1 MIIVLAAM
9 QLTSNDVHSRLT
21 RRTKGVRP
29 NIQPGDTGYTTT
41 TVPLESM
48 QFADNR
54 AVIGTISL
62 PPAGKTTVSTVSS
75 VYAENGSFIKNEPEG
90 LA

>member
-1 MIIVLAAM
+1 MLAAL

-21 RRTKGVRP
+21 ARRNKVVRP
-29 NIQPGDTGYTTT
+29 NLQPGDTGFTTT

-54 AVIGTISL
+54 GVVSTIGFV
-62 PPAGKTTVSTVSS
+62 PAGKTTVSTVSS
-75 VYAENGSFIKNEPEG
+75 AYAENGSFVKNEPEG